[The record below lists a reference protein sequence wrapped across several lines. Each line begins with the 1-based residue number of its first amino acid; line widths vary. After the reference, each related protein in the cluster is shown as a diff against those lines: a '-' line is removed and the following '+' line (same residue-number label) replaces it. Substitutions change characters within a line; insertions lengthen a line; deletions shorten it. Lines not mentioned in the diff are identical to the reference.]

1 MAFIATATNE
11 ANNMD
16 HIDDIIK
23 LIQLNP
29 SSPRIRPLLES
40 LYRLGVIE
48 GNLQTIR
55 EMRPTRDSGGS
66 HGSQ

>member
-1 MAFIATATNE
+1 MERIE
-11 ANNMD
+11 G
-16 HIDDIIK
+16 IIK

-55 EMRPTRDSGGS
+55 EMRPTRESGGS